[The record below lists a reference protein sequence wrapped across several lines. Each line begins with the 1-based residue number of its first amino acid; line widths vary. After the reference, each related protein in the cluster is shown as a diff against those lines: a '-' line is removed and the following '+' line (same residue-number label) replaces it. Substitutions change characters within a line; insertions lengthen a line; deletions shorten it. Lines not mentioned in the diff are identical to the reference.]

1 MARYITNSFFM
12 AEIRK
17 YGVVKAKLACSI
29 SNERKSET
37 CSGHWS
43 FMSISTFAINIFAIK
58 IGLIRNIINSS
69 RNNSTTMK
77 AESNKDK
84 IDGEILDELWSFF
97 SEIE

>member
-37 CSGHWS
+37 CSGH
-43 FMSISTFAINIFAIK
+43 
-58 IGLIRNIINSS
+58 
-69 RNNSTTMK
+69 
-77 AESNKDK
+77 
-84 IDGEILDELWSFF
+84 
-97 SEIE
+97 